1 MKGGAS
7 PVPCVGMQLLAKCMR
22 RVRQGAPTTDPPPS
36 GAGRSEATRGGR
48 LAWAVRRRC
57 RERRAGLRA
66 RARTEHTT
74 SLANTRSATASTRR
88 PGFSVSSVS
97 PVSIQK
103 TSASC
108 GRTLPG
114 LAATSC
120 RPFLILQA
128 VQLLSISSETPG
140 LLAHACHARCP
151 LQPGLAHLSAVP
163 QQPFALLG
171 PAGTAAYITEPR
183 WHGHASYGKV
193 LHPTQQ
199 LPSQAKFTG
208 PWPLRRRHR
217 SHHCV
222 IAVALASPARRGARR
237 ARCSPAAARQRA
249 PPARRP
255 CR

>member
-1 MKGGAS
+1 MRWHAAARKVHAQSATGRAHDRPASVWCRQVRGDARRAPGLGGAQE
-7 PVPCVGMQLLAKCMR
+7 VP
-22 RVRQGAPTTDPPPS
+22 GA
-36 GAGRSEATRGGR
+36 AGRA
-48 LAWAVRRRC
+48 A
-57 RERRAGLRA
+57 RA
-66 RARTEHTT
+66 RAHRAHD
-74 SLANTRSATASTRR
+74 LACKHAQRDGVHAPARLQRVLGLARQHPENI
-88 PGFSVSSVS
+88 SVLR
-97 PVSIQK
+97 Q
-103 TSASC
+103 
-108 GRTLPG
+108 TLPG